1 MKLVGPQAAAY
12 LARKLSEGEGTG
24 SRGINRK
31 PDRELNMRCAWG
43 ELTGAREETGDERCL
58 ADIYRGEGATLQ
70 TIATAEPVLL
80 HNEPADYD
88 AEEGA
93 FVVLI
98 RHRGQWEG
106 VLLGE
111 GAGLPE
117 PPAEGVVVLGVQGV
131 ERDPEWL
138 ETIQIDYTE

>member
-1 MKLVGPQAAAY
+1 MNLVGPRATAY
-12 LARKLSEGEGTG
+12 LARKLGEGDGTQ
-24 SRGINRK
+24 SRGINRA

-43 ELTGAREETGDERCL
+43 ELTGAREETGAERCL

-70 TIATAEPVLL
+70 TIATAEPVLI
-80 HNEPADYD
+80 HNEPTDYT

-106 VLLGE
+106 VLIGT
-111 GAGLPE
+111 GTGIPD
-117 PPAEGVVVLGVQGV
+117 PPSPGVYVLGAIDGDV
-131 ERDPEWL
+131 DWL
-138 ETIQIDYTE
+138 PTVTADWEFA